1 MKRFL
6 SILLVACLALTVTG
20 CATTSYMSVAN
31 SASISQ
37 ANFHIVGPIQREYT
51 ATYILI
57 FGGGSKKAALEHAIA
72 DMTRQLKPNQ
82 ALAYINVVESSKIP
96 IIPIIHTQTTHISA
110 TIIEYDR

>member
-1 MKRFL
+1 MQKLCFVIIATVISL
-6 SILLVACLALTVTG
+6 SVTG
-20 CATTSYMSVAN
+20 CATTSYMPVAN
-31 SASISQ
+31 SATISQ
-37 ANFHIVGPIQREYT
+37 ANFHVVGPIQREYT

>member
-1 MKRFL
+1 
-6 SILLVACLALTVTG
+6 
-20 CATTSYMSVAN
+20 MSVAN